1 MLHPIQPDFL
11 RSQPNRRPQLRYR
24 WIASWLSM
32 VVVIGAI
39 ATGCD
44 SPKVSDATAGIARK
58 RLRVVAQGQ
67 IQPADGMIRLAATPG
82 DVVEEIQVE
91 IDQVVSTDQ
100 TLVVMRSQKLRQ
112 TQLEALKKRY
122 ADAVQQR
129 DSAIETAQLRVVA
142 AELKLDQVDAQKASV
157 ARQRGLLE
165 LAQQQVDVARR
176 VFDRL
181 KGIAEDPLTKGFI
194 GQIELDRQ
202 QAQVADAELR
212 FQQESEK
219 LLQATENVQWS
230 RKVAEQELAAARSG
244 LRIVE
249 SGAAIEAIAAEMK
262 SLEVQNESSYLK
274 SPCVARVVAINGRV
288 GEAAAQFPLI
298 ELADESNLICAAEVS
313 EADAADI
320 KAGLPALL
328 TSPALRGKSLK
339 GKVLRRER
347 IVGRPQLP
355 SADPLALADYRSSR
369 VIMEIDAA
377 DRDEAAKWLNLQV
390 SVEIQLEPNAASSNP
405 TSSAT
410 PKSGTSRPAGGATE
424 TPKREPSSSG
434 SP

>member
-11 RSQPNRRPQLRYR
+11 GSQPNRRPQMRYR
-24 WIASWLSM
+24 WFFRWLSM
-32 VVVIGAI
+32 VVAIGAI

-44 SPKVSDATAGIARK
+44 APKVSDAKGASARK

-91 IDQVVSTDQ
+91 IDQVVSADQ
-100 TLVVMRSQKLRQ
+100 TLAVMRSQKLRQ
-112 TQLEALKKRY
+112 AQLDALKKRY
-122 ADAVQQR
+122 TDAVEQR
-129 DSAIETAQLRVVA
+129 HSAIETAQLRVAA
-142 AELKLDQVDAQKASV
+142 AELKRDQVDAQQASLT
-157 ARQRGLLE
+157 RQRGILE

-212 FQQESEK
+212 YQQESEK
-219 LLQATENVQWS
+219 LLQATESVQWS

-244 LRIVE
+244 LRLVE

-274 SPCVARVVAINGRV
+274 SPCLARVVAINGRV
-288 GEAAAQFPLI
+288 GEAAGQFPLI

-313 EADAADI
+313 EADAAEI
-320 KAGLPALL
+320 KAGLSALL
-328 TSPALRGKSLK
+328 TSPALRSKSLK

-347 IVGRPQLP
+347 MVGRPQLP

-369 VIMEIDAA
+369 VVMEIDAA
-377 DRDEAAKWLNLQV
+377 DRAEAARWLNLQV
-390 SVEIQLEPNAASSNP
+390 TVEIQLEPEGTPSKP

-410 PKSGTSRPAGGATE
+410 PQSETSMPTGGSIDSK
-424 TPKREPSSSG
+424 KRESSSSG